1 MNNNNKIHLVFGMVI
16 GLLFAYSM
24 IVYAE
29 NDSYTS
35 TFQLGSKY
43 NPMYVRIVKWN
54 KQNEKSYHQSMRFL
68 ELD

>member
-1 MNNNNKIHLVFGMVI
+1 MNNINKIHLVFGMVI

-43 NPMYVRIVKWN
+43 NPMYVRIVK
-54 KQNEKSYHQSMRFL
+54 
-68 ELD
+68 

>member
-1 MNNNNKIHLVFGMVI
+1 MNNNNKIHLVLGMVI

-29 NDSYTS
+29 NDYYKS

-43 NPMYVRIVKWN
+43 NPM
-54 KQNEKSYHQSMRFL
+54 
-68 ELD
+68 